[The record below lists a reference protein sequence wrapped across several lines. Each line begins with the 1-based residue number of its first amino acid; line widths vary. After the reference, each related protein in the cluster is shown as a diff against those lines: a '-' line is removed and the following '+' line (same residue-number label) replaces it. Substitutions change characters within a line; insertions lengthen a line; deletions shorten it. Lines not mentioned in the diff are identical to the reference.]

1 MLLSIWPETQLVP
14 LNVGGFDVCDENIET
29 VFAVFPNKQTMYLA
43 EPFSGVFHGI
53 FLDNFAYKSV
63 FSIPNDDPTFNYE

>member
-14 LNVGGFDVCDENIET
+14 LNVGGFDICDE
-29 VFAVFPNKQTMYLA
+29 NKQTMYLA

-63 FSIPNDDPTFNYE
+63 FSIPNDDATFNYE